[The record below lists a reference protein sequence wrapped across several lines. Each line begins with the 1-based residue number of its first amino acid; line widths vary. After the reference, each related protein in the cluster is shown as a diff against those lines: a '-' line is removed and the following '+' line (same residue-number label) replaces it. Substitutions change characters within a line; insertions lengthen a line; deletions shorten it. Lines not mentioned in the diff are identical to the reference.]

1 MATITFY
8 EKPGC
13 MNNTKQKA
21 WLKASGHVVDA
32 KNLLEQRWSKE
43 ELKRFFGS
51 KPVAE
56 CFNQAAPAIKSG
68 ELNPAAFS
76 EAEALEA
83 MIESPILI
91 KRPLMIVEGH
101 YVQGF
106 DKNYLRSLIALVP
119 EEGEEQRDLTT
130 CPHPVSNPCK

>member
-13 MNNTKQKA
+13 QNNTKQKA

-32 KNLLEQRWSKE
+32 RNLLEHRWSKE
-43 ELKRFFGS
+43 ELMLFFGGR
-51 KPVAE
+51 PIAE
-56 CFNQAAPAIKSG
+56 WFNQAAPAIKSG
-68 ELNPAAFS
+68 ELNPASFS

-83 MIESPILI
+83 MIQSPILI
-91 KRPLMIVEGH
+91 KRPLMIIEGQH
-101 YVQGF
+101 VQGF
-106 DKNYLRSLIALVP
+106 DKNYLRSLITLVP
-119 EEGEEQRDLTT
+119 EEGAEKADLTT